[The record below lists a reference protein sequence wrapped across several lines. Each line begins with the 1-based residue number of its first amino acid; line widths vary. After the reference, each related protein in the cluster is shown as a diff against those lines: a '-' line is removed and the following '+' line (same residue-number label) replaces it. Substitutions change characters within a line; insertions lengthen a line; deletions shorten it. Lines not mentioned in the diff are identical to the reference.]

1 MKKIGWITGLI
12 FLMSCFALPVRAQS
26 YDQMWR
32 EVENLEKKDLPK
44 SVIGQMDRIYV
55 KATTERNAPQM
66 MKAFLVRAEKKVSLS
81 PDSLAGQMDA
91 LCQWA
96 AEEKDTVARAVLN
109 HVMGACLL
117 ESRNADVDTVLGYFR
132 ESLKFPEVL
141 AKISAKDYRPMTE
154 SGKLSEKYFGDT
166 MLDLLARQAVY
177 RLSWG
182 YVDVTRS
189 SEAHHAVLDIYSG
202 LIDYYAKSGDRSAEL
217 LTRLCLL
224 SYRQG
229 HELVSPLKVSDEEA
243 VTLLRGWMEQYADVE
258 TCAAVYV
265 HLTELY
271 HGNQWLVEA
280 RRVIYEALKRYPKS
294 EFSADLKDY
303 RRRILYPSLQVH
315 TQWAYPGE
323 DSYF

>member
-1 MKKIGWITGLI
+1 MKKIGLISGLF
-12 FLMSCFALPVRAQS
+12 FLLCLFVTSLRAQS
-26 YDQMWR
+26 YDQMWK

-44 SVIGQMDRIYV
+44 SVIRQVNRIYA
-55 KATTERNAPQM
+55 KAENEKNAPQM
-66 MKAFLVRAEKKVSLS
+66 MKAFLVCAEKKVGLS

-91 LCQWA
+91 RRQWA

-141 AKISAKDYRPMTE
+141 AEIPAKDYRPMTE

-189 SEAHHAVLDIYSG
+189 SEARHAVLDIYSG

-229 HELVSPLKVSDEEA
+229 HELVS
-243 VTLLRGWMEQYADVE
+243 
-258 TCAAVYV
+258 
-265 HLTELY
+265 
-271 HGNQWLVEA
+271 
-280 RRVIYEALKRYPKS
+280 
-294 EFSADLKDY
+294 
-303 RRRILYPSLQVH
+303 SL
-315 TQWAYPGE
+315 
-323 DSYF
+323 